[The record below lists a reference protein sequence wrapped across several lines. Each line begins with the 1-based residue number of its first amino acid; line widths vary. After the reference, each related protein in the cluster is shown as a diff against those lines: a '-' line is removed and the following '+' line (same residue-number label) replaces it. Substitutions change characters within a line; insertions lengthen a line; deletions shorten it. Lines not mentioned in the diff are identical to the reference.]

1 MTLMTLEPATTSA
14 GLRVSAAKTFALCE
28 PIDLRNDRRCVRL
41 LLDAFV
47 RELDTHRRA
56 DLLRLAIDL
65 FDTQT
70 RLAELAGLSVG
81 GTAMAGLFDLIE
93 IVEMTHPG
101 GRLYMVRGRELA
113 RLMQAELARQD
124 CYPSALDPQALSIDA
139 ELLHFRKL
147 FVGRA
152 HSLLGQD
159 LTPPPTESL
168 RVELAA

>member
-1 MTLMTLEPATTSA
+1 MTLMTLEPAATSA
-14 GLRVSAAKTFALCE
+14 GIRLSAPKTFPLCA
-28 PIDLRNDRRCVRL
+28 PIDLREDRACVQM
-41 LLDAFV
+41 LLDAFL

-70 RLAELAGLSVG
+70 RIAEFAGLPVG
-81 GTAMAGLFDLIE
+81 CAATAGLFDLIE

-113 RLMQAELARQD
+113 RLMQLELARQD
-124 CYPSALDPQALSIDA
+124 RSLSTLDPNGLCIDP

-147 FVGRA
+147 FLGRA
-152 HSLLGQD
+152 RSLLGQD
-159 LTPPPTESL
+159 ITPPPAESV